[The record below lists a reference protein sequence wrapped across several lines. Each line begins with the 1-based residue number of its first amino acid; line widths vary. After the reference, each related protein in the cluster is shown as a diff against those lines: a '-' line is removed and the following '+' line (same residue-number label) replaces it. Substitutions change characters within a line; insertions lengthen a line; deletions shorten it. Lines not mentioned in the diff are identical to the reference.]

1 MAPTV
6 LSNSPNPGKSSTVK
20 HEGKDT
26 LKSSSASKSTKNK
39 STSKNNGTNGDTK
52 AMAPPP
58 PRTITK
64 ITKKP
69 VAVATAMTKTKMPLP
84 VTTAKT
90 IPAVATAKT
99 KPSVAVATAKTNTN
113 SFTGGSAFRIKK
125 GCVVALRFRSSGN
138 TLSVVSSSSN
148 SNKGSSSSLPLPVS
162 PQVPPPVTTAATAT
176 AATSVKTHKVVSLD
190 LDESLLSVWTNPL
203 PGRDSGLALIGKHV
217 RCFFPKQLLLQLQQQ
232 QQHLVTGGDQPQD
245 KKRRVLEGEIV
256 SLMDDYGQAKH
267 RRRRGRAIRVA
278 LLVDKKE
285 YQTHFPF
292 LQRLDQDVDLASLP
306 TKKARRNHLT
316 EQTIRGANKVMI
328 LMKLSNPAT
337 MAMEASA
344 STANTATATNNNNNN
359 SVKWVIQKQVP
370 PKLFHKDKPSRKRS
384 LSPPTFAG
392 EKAETKEKG
401 ITGESP
407 FVSPNAATAATAT
420 TASNGATEEKT
431 TTANTETADAS
442 TGATSAV
449 VNRKQKKKNTEQS
462 PKASASSSEP
472 PKKRRKLNT
481 GNVVETKHVG
491 DGNDPHEQQISNWRW
506 LAGRYHDLLL
516 SSNYDSVDPQGADV
530 LSGGLVGEVLKVESS
545 PDSSSSLATVTL
557 RRLFLPEHTATGRLP
572 HHGPFDIFEDYDAMP
587 TNAEAAAAESGETG
601 IRIQVPVE
609 NVIIISRRLE
619 KIWDPATDPVSKE
632 TASLEELQVS
642 HAYSLQNDTYFPLVR
657 TRKLVTTTGL
667 DDVQHNEPSVVSSSC
682 CHRCRKSIPEA
693 EATTCT
699 SNSCPLVKPGV
710 IGASITWCESCLEV
724 LRSVCSLDRHDDS
737 GSAMPCCLGLCD
749 CRSCRLLA
757 GSELQQELLMSVAD
771 AAASVGNNGI
781 TSETRQPLLLSTL
794 SSISSLGPI
803 DFDLPSAFVDSST
816 LLMPTGKPAT
826 KVKARNPKNLKR
838 QLSLKSGKLSTS
850 KTNEKRSASKGNG
863 KASTGD
869 KNGQSGVGTN
879 PQRPSEDYSVF
890 KPSCSRLVPY
900 SPTMK
905 AGTFASDSL
914 PGNTD
919 KPRIIRQT
927 LLDRSGD
934 VEKDEKTSSSRAARA
949 NQRRIMKGVAAI
961 GVTSL
966 GLDTL
971 ASREPQLRFDRSGI
985 HAWGVFA
992 DEDIATGEMIVEYRG
1007 ELIGNAMAEKREKEY
1022 EIAKIGSDY
1031 MFRIDSLNVCDAT
1044 KQGNVARFLN
1054 ASCGPN
1060 CYTKIITL
1068 DGSKRIVIY
1077 TKRDIRAGEEL
1088 CYDYKFPLEYD
1099 ESQRIPCHCGT
1110 KECRGFMNW
1119 DKRYVAVPASPDEGV
1134 SHGMETPRGSGV
1146 ELE

>member
-1 MAPTV
+1 
-6 LSNSPNPGKSSTVK
+6 
-20 HEGKDT
+20 
-26 LKSSSASKSTKNK
+26 
-39 STSKNNGTNGDTK
+39 
-52 AMAPPP
+52 
-58 PRTITK
+58 
-64 ITKKP
+64 
-69 VAVATAMTKTKMPLP
+69 
-84 VTTAKT
+84 
-90 IPAVATAKT
+90 
-99 KPSVAVATAKTNTN
+99 
-113 SFTGGSAFRIKK
+113 
-125 GCVVALRFRSSGN
+125 
-138 TLSVVSSSSN
+138 
-148 SNKGSSSSLPLPVS
+148 
-162 PQVPPPVTTAATAT
+162 
-176 AATSVKTHKVVSLD
+176 
-190 LDESLLSVWTNPL
+190 
-203 PGRDSGLALIGKHV
+203 
-217 RCFFPKQLLLQLQQQ
+217 
-232 QQHLVTGGDQPQD
+232 
-245 KKRRVLEGEIV
+245 
-256 SLMDDYGQAKH
+256 
-267 RRRRGRAIRVA
+267 VA
-278 LLVDKKE
+278 LLVDNNE

-316 EQTIRGANKVMI
+316 EQAIRGANKVMI

-337 MAMEASA
+337 MAMEAS
-344 STANTATATNNNNNN
+344 TAATATGTTSNNNNNN

-384 LSPPTFAG
+384 LSPSTVPG
-392 EKAETKEKG
+392 EKAETKEKRT
-401 ITGESP
+401 TGENS
-407 FVSPNAATAATAT
+407 FASPNAATATTAAT
-420 TASNGATEEKT
+420 TATSGATAAKTATIAT
-431 TTANTETADAS
+431 TTNTEIAGA
-442 TGATSAV
+442 GATSAI
-449 VNRKQKKKNTEQS
+449 VNGKKKNTEQS
-462 PKASASSSEP
+462 PKVSASTSEP

-481 GNVVETKHVG
+481 GNAVETKHVG

-516 SSNYDSVDPQGADV
+516 SSNYDLVDPQGAEV

-545 PDSSSSLATVTL
+545 LDSSSLATVTL

-572 HHGPFDIFEDYDAMP
+572 HHGPFDIFEDYDAGSNNGGA
-587 TNAEAAAAESGETG
+587 TADESGETG

-619 KIWDPATDPVSKE
+619 KIGDPAADQASKE
-632 TASLEELQVS
+632 AASLEQLQVS
-642 HAYSLQNDTYFPLVR
+642 HAYSLQNDTYFPLVQ
-657 TRKLVTTTGL
+657 TCKVVSTTGP
-667 DDVQHNEPSVVSSSC
+667 DDVQHNESAAVSSSC
-682 CHRCRKSIPEA
+682 CHRCRQSIRET

-699 SNSCPLVKPGV
+699 SNSCPLARPGV
-710 IGASITWCESCLEV
+710 IGVSIAWCESCLEV
-724 LRSVCSLDRHDDS
+724 LRSVCSLDLHNDS

-757 GSELQQELLMSVAD
+757 GSELQQELWTSVAD
-771 AAASVGNNGI
+771 AAASIGNNGI
-781 TSETRQPLLLSTL
+781 TPETRKPLLLSTL

-803 DFDLPSAFVDSST
+803 DFDLPSDFVESST
-816 LLMPTGKPAT
+816 LPLPTAKPAT
-826 KVKARNPKNLKR
+826 RVKARSPKNLKK
-838 QLSLKSGKLSTS
+838 QLSLKSGRATTS
-850 KTNEKRSASKGNG
+850 KTSKGNG

-869 KNGQSGVGTN
+869 RNGQCSVGTS

-900 SPTMK
+900 SPAMK

-919 KPRIIRQT
+919 KPRILRQT
-927 LLDRSGD
+927 LVDRSGD
-934 VEKDEKTSSSRAARA
+934 GEKDEKTSSSRAARA
-949 NQRRIMKGVAAI
+949 NQRRVMKGVAAI
-961 GVTSL
+961 GVASL
-966 GLDTL
+966 GVDTL
-971 ASREPQLRFDRSGI
+971 ASREAQLRFDRSGI

-992 DEDIATGEMIVEYRG
+992 DEDIAMGEMIVEYRG

-1031 MFRIDSLNVCDAT
+1031 MFRIDLLNVCDAT

-1077 TKRDIRAGEEL
+1077 TKCDIRAGEEL

-1119 DKRYVAVPASPDEGV
+1119 DKRYVAVPASPDEGA
-1134 SHGMETPRGSGV
+1134 SHGKKSETIETPMGKGA

>member
-1 MAPTV
+1 
-6 LSNSPNPGKSSTVK
+6 
-20 HEGKDT
+20 
-26 LKSSSASKSTKNK
+26 
-39 STSKNNGTNGDTK
+39 
-52 AMAPPP
+52 
-58 PRTITK
+58 
-64 ITKKP
+64 
-69 VAVATAMTKTKMPLP
+69 MTTM
-84 VTTAKT
+84 
-90 IPAVATAKT
+90 
-99 KPSVAVATAKTNTN
+99 
-113 SFTGGSAFRIKK
+113 
-125 GCVVALRFRSSGN
+125 
-138 TLSVVSSSSN
+138 
-148 SNKGSSSSLPLPVS
+148 
-162 PQVPPPVTTAATAT
+162 
-176 AATSVKTHKVVSLD
+176 VSLD

-232 QQHLVTGGDQPQD
+232 QQQHLVSGGGDQPNTKQQE

-267 RRRRGRAIRVA
+267 RRRRGRPIRVA
-278 LLVDKKE
+278 LLVDKNE

-292 LQRLDQDVDLASLP
+292 LQRLDQDVDLASFP

-344 STANTATATNNNNNN
+344 TTANTATANKNNNNN
-359 SVKWVIQKQVP
+359 SVRWVIQKQVP
-370 PKLFHKDKPSRKRS
+370 PKLFHKDKPSRKRG
-384 LSPPTFAG
+384 LSPSTVPG

-401 ITGESP
+401 NTGENT
-407 FVSPNAATAATAT
+407 FASPNAATATTTSGATAVK
-420 TASNGATEEKT
+420 TAIAT
-431 TTANTETADAS
+431 TTNTETASAN

-449 VNRKQKKKNTEQS
+449 VNGKKKKNTAEQS

-481 GNVVETKHVG
+481 GNAVETKHMG

-530 LSGGLVGEVLKVESS
+530 LSGGFVGEVLKVESS

-572 HHGPFDIFEDYDAMP
+572 HHGPFDIFEDYDAMSNNGGA
-587 TNAEAAAAESGETG
+587 TADESGETG

-609 NVIIISRRLE
+609 NLIIISRRLE
-619 KIWDPATDPVSKE
+619 KIGDPAADQASKE
-632 TASLEELQVS
+632 AASLEQLQVS

-657 TRKLVTTTGL
+657 TCKVVATTGP
-667 DDVQHNEPSVVSSSC
+667 DDAHHNEPSVVSSSC
-682 CHRCRKSIPEA
+682 CHRCRQSIAET

-699 SNSCPLVKPGV
+699 SNSCPLARPGM
-710 IGASITWCESCLEV
+710 IGTSITWCESCLEV

-757 GSELQQELLMSVAD
+757 GSELQQELWTSVAD
-771 AAASVGNNGI
+771 AAAFIGNNRI
-781 TSETRQPLLLSTL
+781 TPEIRKPLLLSTL

-803 DFDLPSAFVDSST
+803 DFDLPSDFVESST
-816 LLMPTGKPAT
+816 LPMPTGKPAT
-826 KVKARNPKNLKR
+826 KVKARSPKNLKR
-838 QLSLKSGKLSTS
+838 QLSLKSGKASTS

-863 KASTGD
+863 KVSTGD
-869 KNGQSGVGTN
+869 RNSQSGVGTS

-890 KPSCSRLVPY
+890 KASCSRLVPY

-905 AGTFASDSL
+905 AETFASDSL

-919 KPRIIRQT
+919 KPRILRQT

-934 VEKDEKTSSSRAARA
+934 AEKDEKTSSSRAARA

-966 GLDTL
+966 GVDTL
-971 ASREPQLRFDRSGI
+971 TSREAQLRFDRSGI

-992 DEDIATGEMIVEYRG
+992 DEDIAMGEMIVEYRG
-1007 ELIGNAMAEKREKEY
+1007 ELIGNAMAEKRENEY

-1119 DKRYVAVPASPDEGV
+1119 DKRYVAVPASPDEGA
-1134 SHGMETPRGSGV
+1134 SHGTKEEQS
-1146 ELE
+1146 